1 MMTDR
6 AAQQTALDWEADLQ
20 VFHLQQRSGI
30 RRQRQRIAHVLRRQ
44 QLLGV
49 RMQRLA
55 KQADTVVLLNALAL
69 AHHRHVVRQ
78 ATHNIQVVGDKQ
90 QPHAHFLLQLL
101 QQQ

>member
-1 MMTDR
+1 
-6 AAQQTALDWEADLQ
+6 
-20 VFHLQQRSGI
+20 
-30 RRQRQRIAHVLRRQ
+30 
-44 QLLGV
+44 
-49 RMQRLA
+49 MQRLA